1 MIQAMS
7 CAVCLALFLT
17 SGLFAQGKVTKLR
30 GTVHDS
36 ATKEPVPRATVTASG
51 DTARQ
56 SELTDDQGFFRI
68 LIEGIAPG
76 DLVRIRVEKAAYEAY
91 DLQVVASEEIPL
103 DIELRP
109 LRRLPAAP
117 PHAAR
122 ESAAPTDPVVNH
134 YIQQMKDP
142 HPFTQLNALRVLAQ
156 NARTN
161 NAAMSAVI
169 AAALALDY
177 RVKIAA
183 INDIR
188 SLKPRSKIA
197 VTNLIIALNDQ
208 NSQVRKASIDALRAF
223 PQDKDAASALFRQ
236 HKDATDALFRLLGA
250 PPKINLDAM
259 DSLIAAGIENPRLFE
274 AEFFETTIGNRNAI
288 AALIKQAPLPQ
299 ETINRLMFALAKSLE
314 GRYNHLSQGMI
325 EVLLQ
330 GGGDSGRQAMHQYLA
345 GADPFHQSRLALS
358 WLEIDHEAKAEIL
371 QSIDVPRVSDELL
384 KAMGS
389 NAGENTALLYFQ
401 GLKPNSDSDALYI
414 ECENGVALRAA
425 MGVVLLGLPRREQ
438 AWAIL
443 RSRAAHYKFICTPY
457 AEAVIGWLN
466 PPHPQ

>member
-1 MIQAMS
+1 MIKALS

-17 SGLFAQGKVTKLR
+17 SGLLGQSKITKLR
-30 GTVHDS
+30 GAVHDA

-76 DLVRIRVEKAAYEAY
+76 DLVRIRVEKAGYAVY

-103 DIELRP
+103 DIE

-122 ESAAPTDPVVNH
+122 ESAAPTDPVVDH

-161 NAAMSAVI
+161 KGAMSAVI

-183 INDIR
+183 INDIG
-188 SLKPRSKIA
+188 SLKPRSKLA
-197 VTNLIIALNDQ
+197 VTNLIIDLNDE
-208 NSQVRKASIDALRAF
+208 NSLVRKASINALHAF
-223 PQDKDAASALFRQ
+223 PQDKDATDALFRQ
-236 HKDATDALFRLLGA
+236 DKDATDALFRLLGA

-259 DSLIAAGIENPRLFE
+259 DSLIAAGKEDPRLSE
-274 AEFFETTIGNRNAI
+274 AEFYETTIANRDAI
-288 AALIKQAPLPQ
+288 AALIKKAPLPQ
-299 ETINRLMFALAKSLE
+299 ETINRLILALAKSLD
-314 GRYNHLSQGMI
+314 RPRNYFSQGMI
-325 EVLLQ
+325 EALLQ
-330 GGGDSGRQAMHQYLA
+330 GGGDSARQAMHQYLA

-358 WLEIDHEAKAEIL
+358 WLEIDHEAKAEIM
-371 QSIDVPRVSDELL
+371 QSIDVPKVSDELA

-389 NAGENTALLYFQ
+389 SAGENTALLYFKS
-401 GLKPNSDSDALYI
+401 LKPNSDSDALYI

-425 MGVVLLGLPRREQ
+425 MGVVLLGLPHREQ

-443 RSRAAHYKFICTPY
+443 RSRTAHFKFVCTPY
-457 AEAVIGWLN
+457 AKAVIGWLN
-466 PPHPQ
+466 PPPPQ